1 MWPCAVANR
10 GSVAT
15 DRETSIRRGIEVLL
29 SLGSEEALKDGGM
42 GVTRISEMLGREKSQ
57 VSRAL
62 KALAEYGLVERN
74 RDALTYR
81 LGWRIYALAQLA
93 GEPRLLEE
101 AGPRLRRLA
110 IETQE
115 RAHFSVLQGTEVLTL
130 LSESPGRAV
139 EAVGWVGRV
148 TPAYC
153 TSAGAA
159 LLFDHDA
166 AALELLFADV
176 EFTRRARNTPADVAA
191 LHARIAHGRER
202 GVVLASDEFEGGLV
216 AAAAP
221 CATPAVRSSGRSTS
235 PRRRSG
241 SRVRRRT
248 SARPCWPPRRISAG
262 PRGRQRRAAGRRRM
276 TPKTSSSVATRSR
289 AIRRRPVE
297 GPDRQAQ
304 VEFVR
309 DLRWADVPPAVRE
322 RVRLLLADL
331 AAVCVAGRPAPAS
344 ALSAAYA
351 SAVHPGD
358 EATALLDGRRV
369 GAVGAAWC
377 NGVLANV
384 LDFDD
389 GHRLTRVTPARS
401 SSLRRSPP
409 PSSRTRP
416 PRSCWSRSSSATRSR
431 SARASRCTPA
441 TTATTPA
448 APGAA
453 SGPPRPR
460 AGCSAWTQPRSTTR
474 SASPSTTPPIAHI
487 MRSSRSRP

>member
-29 SLGSEEALKDGGM
+29 SLGCEEALKDGGM

-110 IETQE
+110 VETQE

-130 LSESPGRAV
+130 LSESAGRAV

-176 EFTRRARNTPADVAA
+176 EFTRRARNTPEDVAA
-191 LHARIAHGRER
+191 LHARVAHGRER

-221 CATPAVRSSGRSTS
+221 VRDGGGAIVGALNVSAPSFRVEGQEEDLCAAVL
-235 PRRRSG
+235 
-241 SRVRRRT
+241 
-248 SARPCWPPRRISAG
+248 A
-262 PRGRQRRAAGRRRM
+262 AAGDLG
-276 TPKTSSSVATRSR
+276 R
-289 AIRRRPVE
+289 A
-297 GPDRQAQ
+297 
-304 VEFVR
+304 
-309 DLRWADVPPAVRE
+309 
-322 RVRLLLADL
+322 L
-331 AAVCVAGRPAPAS
+331 AAVNDAPQVD
-344 ALSAAYA
+344 AA
-351 SAVHPGD
+351 
-358 EATALLDGRRV
+358 
-369 GAVGAAWC
+369 
-377 NGVLANV
+377 
-384 LDFDD
+384 
-389 GHRLTRVTPARS
+389 
-401 SSLRRSPP
+401 
-409 PSSRTRP
+409 
-416 PRSCWSRSSSATRSR
+416 
-431 SARASRCTPA
+431 
-441 TTATTPA
+441 
-448 APGAA
+448 
-453 SGPPRPR
+453 
-460 AGCSAWTQPRSTTR
+460 
-474 SASPSTTPPIAHI
+474 
-487 MRSSRSRP
+487 